1 MIRFKQLFP
10 LFAGSFLAVA
20 SASALAGELVYRPLN
35 PSFGGDPLRGGYLL
49 NKAQAQDTRR
59 DPNAPDFRSLNQTDL
74 FIQELRSG
82 VLNSALSQALQ
93 GDASPTTI
101 RSATLDIMLIPST
114 TGAGFNLRIT
124 DKTTGEITD
133 ISFGQQF

>member
-1 MIRFKQLFP
+1 MIKRKQLLP
-10 LFAGSFLAVA
+10 LVAGGLLTVT

-59 DPNAPDFRSLNQTDL
+59 DPNAPDFRGFSQTDL
-74 FIQELRSG
+74 FIQELRAG
-82 VLNSALSQALQ
+82 ILNEAIGQVLQ
-93 GDASPTTI
+93 GNDTPTTI
-101 RSATLDIMLIPST
+101 RSSTLDITLIPSG
-114 TGAGFNLRIT
+114 TGAGFNLRVT